1 MLSENTLLWLK
12 ERTGLNMLECCL
24 SSLVSADSL
33 SPAFCLKES
42 FFLYN
47 IAKYFSLFA
56 NLFIKYVRVFDTK
69 TWNSVL
75 EIESNYF
82 ETEED
87 NECFNE
93 TEYWPKLEVSVAF
106 NEKVLAI
113 GFGKKVKVWQ
123 KETIPADKPRCIE

>member
-47 IAKYFSLFA
+47 IAKYFSLTLNFIVSYSLCACNFA
-56 NLFIKYVRVFDTK
+56 IAFLKSNCSFLMDDILNLFLFA
-69 TWNSVL
+69 
-75 EIESNYF
+75 
-82 ETEED
+82 
-87 NECFNE
+87 
-93 TEYWPKLEVSVAF
+93 VS
-106 NEKVLAI
+106 LA
-113 GFGKKVKVWQ
+113 
-123 KETIPADKPRCIE
+123 